1 MSEKIG
7 YTDVADKTI
16 QKQYII
22 ERMEKYLMQYSTEK
36 LMDLYLNIKEKAYLN
51 NIDMTK
57 EEIINK
63 ITLLDTSLYRIKGHH
78 DSIGIYAKEPS
89 GFRNELK
96 ELYEELSINSLNQ
109 LLKLK
114 QNGTT

>member
-36 LMDLYLNIKEKAYLN
+36 LMDLY
-51 NIDMTK
+51 IDMTK